1 MIRGLSKIIPILILI
16 FYPLLFKPF
25 AFAMDPELHSL
36 PQMPGSQIVWQ
47 EKNLEVN
54 GIIAPTIH
62 LRSSA
67 PMEEIVR
74 FYKEALIKNKW
85 EFKDNFSQQNTL
97 AFSKNNR
104 FFYLTVIYN
113 GENIPADV
121 YLVNSPSDLTLCKIL
136 KDYFLQDELIQ
147 DTPGK
152 DIADLPRYPGSKRRL
167 NIFAPFGGSAII
179 YEVDAPPEE
188 ISRFYR
194 QNLRLSGWK
203 EERSLMQE
211 IMGKTLSRPIGGVFI
226 LLFYRGEDTLLINI
240 AKVPKEMDLRGKGKL
255 NKRSLII
262 ITKDVDKELNYSPEE
277 E

>member
-1 MIRGLSKIIPILILI
+1 MIRGISKIIPILILI
-16 FYPLLFKPF
+16 FYPLLFRPF

-36 PQMPGSQIVWQ
+36 PQMPGSEIVWQ

-67 PMEEIVR
+67 PMEEIIR

-85 EFKDNFSQQNTL
+85 ELKDNFAEQRTL
-97 AFSKNNR
+97 AFTKNNR
-104 FFYLTVIYN
+104 FFYVTVIYN

-121 YLVNSPSDLTLCKIL
+121 YLVNSPADLTICEIL
-136 KDYFLQDELIQ
+136 KDYFIQDELVQ
-147 DTPGK
+147 DAPGK
-152 DIADLPRYPGSKRRL
+152 DLLDLPRYPGSKRRL
-167 NIFAPFGGSAII
+167 NIFTPFGGSALI
-179 YEVDAPPEE
+179 YEVDASPEE

-211 IMGKTLSRPIGGVFI
+211 VMGKTLYRPIGGVFI
-226 LLFYRGEDTLLINI
+226 LLLYRGEDTLLINI
-240 AKVPKEMDLRGKGKL
+240 VKVPKELKPEGKL
-255 NKRSLII
+255 DKRTLII
-262 ITKDVDKELNYSPEE
+262 IAKDIEKELNYSPEE